1 MKSWGPFLLCLLL
14 SMGIWLA
21 HNLSLTYTD
30 QVSIG
35 VVAESNLEGRALR
48 SSSEV
53 EVTARIRASGFHLIW
68 MARPHVV
75 TVFFRAE
82 DLVHRE
88 GDVFTVSA
96 ADLMKYSSDIFGN
109 ASVVE
114 RFNSSELQVRFKPE
128 YSRKVPVRAS
138 RSLSFKPQ
146 YILRGDIALEPDSVL
161 IFGDRWRVD
170 DIDAIYTRNI
180 AHSDL
185 RKSVHGTVKLEKPS
199 GIRLSADHVSY
210 DIELTRFVELQG
222 EVAVQMRGV
231 PPGVKM
237 HLRPSTVHLHL
248 KCIFPLSSNPVDQ
261 AVVYADYDEFLQT
274 RSGSCILHCDN
285 LPASVLDCRIVP
297 QVCECIEISE

>member
-14 SMGIWLA
+14 SLGIWLA

-30 QVSIG
+30 LVSVG

-48 SSSEV
+48 SNSEV
-53 EVTARIRASGFHLIW
+53 EVTARVRASGFHLIW
-68 MARPHVV
+68 MARKRNV

-82 DLVHRE
+82 DLSHRE
-88 GDVFTVSA
+88 GDVFAISA
-96 ADLMKYSSDIFGN
+96 EDLQKYATDIFGD

-114 RFNSSELQVRFKPE
+114 RFNAKELLFRFKPE

-146 YILRGDIALEPDSVL
+146 YILRGDISLEPDSVL
-161 IFGDRWRVD
+161 IFGDQWRVD

-180 AHSDL
+180 THSDL

-199 GIRLSADHVSY
+199 GVRLSTDHVAY
-210 DIELTRFVELQG
+210 GIELTRFVELEG
-222 EVAVQMRGV
+222 EVPVQLRGV
-231 PPGVKM
+231 PQGVKM
-237 HLRPSTVHLHL
+237 LLRPASVQLQL

-261 AVVYADYDEFLQT
+261 AVVYVDYADFLQS
-274 RSGSCILHCDN
+274 RGGACILRCDN
-285 LPASVLDCRIVP
+285 LPASVLEFHLVP
-297 QVCECIEISE
+297 QVCECLEMSE